1 MEVGEVSASKMVRSP
16 RNAGSRVVLVTKN
29 GKKKTCV
36 PEAKGNEKG
45 YICTND
51 IYHSCSQLK
60 RSFVSLEK
68 ATRKPHSTSF
78 NPLIPLVSR

>member
-16 RNAGSRVVLVTKN
+16 RNVGSRVVL
-29 GKKKTCV
+29 

-45 YICTND
+45 YICTNG

-60 RSFVSLEK
+60 RRFF
-68 ATRKPHSTSF
+68 AG
-78 NPLIPLVSR
+78 SR